1 VGVLVATAV
10 AVRVDVLGTLV
21 LVGVL
26 VTAGGVLVATGVLV
40 RGV

>member
-1 VGVLVATAV
+1 LVATAV

-26 VTAGGVLVATGVLV
+26 VATGVLV
-40 RGV
+40 YGVYVGFGV